1 MNLFAPKKRLSLLA
15 FIFLLG
21 LFGIIALFYFYNLIK
36 WGDNISRGW
45 NYRSATGVNIVSSV
59 TESGAKVGLK
69 PNDNILAING
79 ERYRTTEELYD
90 ATNQGIDA
98 KNTYLVERDG
108 KKFEVTIVSS
118 PKGFKRVFFRSGTPC
133 LVGLCYV
140 VIGTLVFLMKP
151 HRFTSWSFFLFCTT
165 FGTLLFFLVKGG
177 PLKPSGMGTINIL
190 AYVFTPATIV
200 HLTLNFPDRRYL
212 IERYPY
218 IQLCPYLISIVLFA
232 TIRLA
237 ASQMGDVS
245 KIYFKMIVAY
255 LVLSI
260 FGFMIS
266 CLYSWLR
273 SPSEIARVRSKLI
286 LLGTLLTASIPLLD
300 TATNAF
306 FHFAIVPGFNYFL
319 PFLIIFPLSIG
330 YTIIKHNLFDIDA
343 VVRRTYG
350 YILATFGI
358 AGMYTFFI
366 FVPTTISGRFELTMS
381 PAYPLVLTIALIFFF
396 NLAHHRIRKFI
407 ERVFFRLEYD
417 YQDTVKRI
425 SETMASLLSIDQIEK
440 GMMEIASNV
449 LFIDKGFV
457 MLLNQKE
464 QVYEKISGPPSTLKL
479 PARDPLIQKIAE
491 GKRTVTLYD
500 IEEDPL
506 FQKERPACKKTL
518 EQLEATLMVPIIYE
532 DDLIGMMSLGEK
544 KSGRFYRVEDVN
556 LLKTLASQGAVA
568 IENARSFEEIKDLNQ
583 ALSGKKLQLEN
594 TLDELQAA
602 MIKTEILERLKANLY
617 KFVPTTVTKLL
628 EKSPEAVSFGSKEQD
643 LSVMFLDI
651 EGYTTITETLGATAA
666 NDIVERYFS
675 VFIDAIYENNGDVM
689 ETAGDSLM
697 VLFLSEDK
705 TTNALEA
712 VRSALM
718 IRDKTTLVNQEPGF
732 SSQPLKINIGV
743 SSDQA
748 IVGASKFESY
758 TGARWTYSAT
768 GMVVNLAARI
778 CAHASG
784 GAVLVSRTTMERVKN
799 HFLCKS
805 IGKFEFKNISEKM
818 ELFAIDEKDQN

>member
-1 MNLFAPKKRLSLLA
+1 METLNRKSLSKIAFGFAVSLIILIAILYLFN
-15 FIFLLG
+15 I
-21 LFGIIALFYFYNLIK
+21 IK
-36 WGDNISRGW
+36 WGDCPDYGYSF
-45 NYRSATGVNIVSSV
+45 RSATGIKVVGGLTETGRRAGIKLGDRILNVNGKIYTNIQEARS
-59 TESGAKVGLK
+59 LINRK
-69 PNDNILAING
+69 PGD
-79 ERYRTTEELYD
+79 
-90 ATNQGIDA
+90 
-98 KNTYLVERDG
+98 KNTYLIERMG
-108 KKFEVTIVSS
+108 RQFEVTVTNTRIGV
-118 PKGFKRVFFRSGTPC
+118 KKAFMKSGLPYI
-133 LVGLCYV
+133 VGLCYII
-140 VIGTLVFLMKP
+140 IGTLVFLMKP
-151 HRFTSWSFFLFCTT
+151 HRRSSWVFFLFTS
-165 FGTLLFFLVKGG
+165 TLGLLLAFLFKVSA
-177 PLKPSGMGTINIL
+177 LKPAWLGTVHIFL
-190 AYVFTPATIV
+190 YSFTPATFI
-200 HLTLNFPDRRYL
+200 HLALSFPQERNL
-212 IERYPY
+212 IRKYPY
-218 IQLCPYLISIVLFA
+218 VQLLPYLVSAFLFFG
-232 TIRLA
+232 IR
-237 ASQMGDVS
+237 SVTSEMIGVP
-245 KIYFKMIVAY
+245 KIWFKILMTYFVPAVI
-255 LVLSI
+255 I
-260 FGFMIS
+260 FLFS
-266 CLYSWLR
+266 CLHLWLR
-273 SPSEIARVRSKLI
+273 SSSEIVKARSKMI
-286 LLGTLLTASIPLLD
+286 LLGAGISASVPLADILM
-300 TATNAF
+300 NAL
-306 FHFAIVPGFNYFL
+306 FHIYIVPGFNYYL
-319 PFLIIFPLSIG
+319 PFLIAFPLCIAYSI
-330 YTIIKHNLFDIDA
+330 TKHNLFDIDA
-343 VVRRTYG
+343 IVKRTYG

-358 AGMYTFFI
+358 AGVYTLFI

-381 PAYPLVLTIALIFFF
+381 PVYPLVLIIAVIFFF
-396 NLAHHRIRKFI
+396 NLAHQRIRKFI
-407 ERVFFRLEYD
+407 DRVFYRLEYD

-425 SETMASLLSIDQIEK
+425 SQTMASLLSIDQIEK

-464 QVYEKISGPPSTLKL
+464 QVYENISGPPSTLKL

-491 GKRTVTLYD
+491 GKRAVTLYD

-506 FQKERPACKKTL
+506 FKKERLACKKTL

-532 DDLIGMMSLGEK
+532 DDLIGMISLGEK
-544 KSGRFYRVEDVN
+544 KSGRFYRVEDIN

-583 ALSGKKLQLEN
+583 ELVGKKLQLEN

-628 EKSPEAVSFGSKEQD
+628 EKSPEAASFGSKEQD

-712 VRSALM
+712 ARSALM
-718 IRDKTTLVNQEPGF
+718 IREKTTLVNQESGL

-743 SSDQA
+743 SSGQA

-784 GAVLVSRTTMERVKN
+784 GAVLACKTTMERVKN
-799 HFLCKS
+799 HFLCKP
-805 IGKFEFKNISEKM
+805 IGKFELKNISEKV

>member
-1 MNLFAPKKRLSLLA
+1 MAFVLTVASL
-15 FIFLLG
+15 
-21 LFGIIALFYFYNLIK
+21 YFYNIVK
-36 WGDNISRGW
+36 WGDEPEW
-45 NYRSATGVNIVSSV
+45 
-59 TESGAKVGLK
+59 
-69 PNDNILAING
+69 
-79 ERYRTTEELYD
+79 
-90 ATNQGIDA
+90 
-98 KNTYLVERDG
+98 
-108 KKFEVTIVSS
+108 
-118 PKGFKRVFFRSGTPC
+118 GFFFRSGSAIDIIGGVIEEGRRAGLLPGDRILSINGKKFQTIQERRAFRNCSPKAKNTFVIERGGDQFEITIINTPTGFLSSFKQSGFPY
-133 LVGLCYV
+133 LVGLGYV
-140 VIGTLVFLMKP
+140 LIGILVFLMKP
-151 HRFTSWSFFLFCTT
+151 HRHDSWVFYIFATCLGLLMTFLYRGGAMKPSWLNTIHIFLYSFTPGAILHLALSVPVKRNLIVKHPLIEFLPYVASL
-165 FGTLLFFLVKGG
+165 LLFIGIRSSASEMQAV
-177 PLKPSGMGTINIL
+177 SRTW
-190 AYVFTPATIV
+190 
-200 HLTLNFPDRRYL
+200 YL
-212 IERYPY
+212 ILLSYFVPALLVY
-218 IQLCPYLISIVLFA
+218 IL
-232 TIRLA
+232 
-237 ASQMGDVS
+237 
-245 KIYFKMIVAY
+245 
-255 LVLSI
+255 
-260 FGFMIS
+260 S
-266 CLYSWLR
+266 CLHLWLR
-273 SPSEIARVRSKLI
+273 SSSEIARVRAKAI
-286 LLGTLLTASIPLLD
+286 LFGAVIATSLPILD
-300 TATNAF
+300 MLFSNLF
-306 FHFAIVPGFNYFL
+306 KIYLVPSFNYYL
-319 PFLIIFPLSIG
+319 PFFIIFPLSIG
-330 YTIIKHNLFDIDA
+330 YSITKHNLFDIDA
-343 VVRRTYG
+343 VVRRTFG

-358 AGMYTFFI
+358 AGMYTLFI
-366 FVPTTISGRFELTMS
+366 FIPTTISGRFELTIS
-381 PAYPLVLTIALIFFF
+381 PAYPLVLIIAVIFVF
-396 NLAHHRIRKFI
+396 NLTHHRIRKFI
-407 ERVFFRLEYD
+407 ERVFFRLDYD
-417 YQDTVKRI
+417 YQDTVQRI
-425 SETMASLLSIDQIEK
+425 SQTMASLLSIDQIEK

-506 FQKERPACKKTL
+506 FKKERPACKKTL

-532 DDLIGMMSLGEK
+532 DDLIGMISLGEK
-544 KSGRFYRVEDVN
+544 KSGKFYRVEDVN

-583 ALSGKKLQLEN
+583 ELSGKKLQLEN

-617 KFVPTTVTKLL
+617 KFVPTTVKKLL
-628 EKSPEAVSFGSKEQD
+628 EKSPEAVSFGSKKQD

-666 NDIVERYFS
+666 NDIVEKYFS

-718 IRDKTTLVNQEPGF
+718 IREKTTLVNQEPGF

-778 CAHASG
+778 CAHATG

-805 IGKFEFKNISEKM
+805 IGKFEFKNISKKM
-818 ELFAIDEKDQN
+818 ELFTIDEKVTQ

>member
-1 MNLFAPKKRLSLLA
+1 MPSKDNKNRSCFAFGLVVA
-15 FIFLLG
+15 FILTVASL
-21 LFGIIALFYFYNLIK
+21 YFYNIIK
-36 WGDNISRGW
+36 WGDEPEW
-45 NYRSATGVNIVSSV
+45 
-59 TESGAKVGLK
+59 
-69 PNDNILAING
+69 
-79 ERYRTTEELYD
+79 
-90 ATNQGIDA
+90 
-98 KNTYLVERDG
+98 
-108 KKFEVTIVSS
+108 
-118 PKGFKRVFFRSGTPC
+118 GFFFRSGSAVDIIGGVRKEGRQAGLLPGDRILSINGKKFQTVQERRAFRNFNPKEKITFVIERDGDQLEITTINTPTGFLRSFKQSGFPY
-133 LVGLCYV
+133 LVGLGYV
-140 VIGTLVFLMKP
+140 LIGILVFLMKP
-151 HRFTSWSFFLFCTT
+151 HRHDSWVFYIFATCLGLLMTFLYRGGVMKPSWLNTIHIFLYSFTPGAILHLALSVPVKRKLIIKYPIFEFLPYVASL
-165 FGTLLFFLVKGG
+165 LLFIGIRSSASEMQAV
-177 PLKPSGMGTINIL
+177 SRTW
-190 AYVFTPATIV
+190 
-200 HLTLNFPDRRYL
+200 YL
-212 IERYPY
+212 ILLSYFVPALLVY
-218 IQLCPYLISIVLFA
+218 IL
-232 TIRLA
+232 
-237 ASQMGDVS
+237 
-245 KIYFKMIVAY
+245 
-255 LVLSI
+255 
-260 FGFMIS
+260 S
-266 CLYSWLR
+266 CLHLWLR
-273 SPSEIARVRSKLI
+273 SSSEIARVRAKAILI
-286 LLGTLLTASIPLLD
+286 GAVIATSLPILDMLFSNLLKIYL
-300 TATNAF
+300 
-306 FHFAIVPGFNYFL
+306 VPSFNYYL
-319 PFLIIFPLSIG
+319 PFFIIFPLSIG
-330 YTIIKHNLFDIDA
+330 YSITKHNLFDIDA
-343 VVRRTYG
+343 IVRRTYG

-358 AGMYTFFI
+358 AGLYTFFV

-381 PAYPLVLTIALIFFF
+381 PAYPLVLFIAVIFFF
-396 NLAHHRIRKFI
+396 NLAHQRIRKFI
-407 ERVFFRLEYD
+407 DRVFFRLEYD
-417 YQDTVKRI
+417 YQYTVQRI
-425 SETMASLLSIDQIEK
+425 SQTMASLLSIDQIEK

-464 QVYEKISGPPSTLKL
+464 QVYENMSGPPSTLKL

-491 GKRTVTLYD
+491 GKRAVTLYD

-506 FQKERPACKKTL
+506 FKKERTACKKTL

-583 ALSGKKLQLEN
+583 ELVGKKLQLEN

-666 NDIVERYFS
+666 NDIVEKYFS

-718 IRDKTTLVNQEPGF
+718 IRDKTALVNQESGF

-758 TGARWTYSAT
+758 TGSRWTYSAT

-799 HFLCKS
+799 HFFCKS
-805 IGKFEFKNISEKM
+805 IGKFEFKNISEKV
-818 ELFAIDEKDQN
+818 ELFAIDEKSQN